1 MNKKLKGNNIL
12 NFNFKIFIFI
22 FIYILI
28 SLPTHILSSENKIL
42 FKIDN
47 NIITTIDILNEIK
60 YLKVLNKDFENFEKD
75 KIYKVAT
82 NSIIKSVV
90 RENDLKKYFKKI
102 NLDEVFVEKFAL
114 EYFSKLN
121 LNSIGDLEKFLIK
134 NDLSLDYIK
143 KKITI
148 QLMWNELILKKYS
161 QNIKIDK
168 KKIERQ
174 ISTQRFQQE
183 FLISEIVFNIKNRSE
198 LENKFNEI
206 SNEIKTNGFSRAAL
220 IHSMSDT
227 STNGGKIGWISE
239 SSLSN
244 EIKKVIKN
252 TNIGEITRPINIPS
266 GFIILFKE
274 DKRETLVELD
284 IEKEID
290 KIIKRKTNE
299 QLNQFSNI
307 YYNKIKKNLNI
318 YEF

>member
-1 MNKKLKGNNIL
+1 MNKKLKGNSIL
-12 NFNFKIFIFI
+12 NFNFKIFI

-75 KIYKVAT
+75 KIFKVAT

-143 KKITI
+143 KKISI

-174 ISTQRFQQE
+174 ISTQRFQRE

>member
-12 NFNFKIFIFI
+12 NFNFKIFI

-75 KIYKVAT
+75 KIFKVAT

-174 ISTQRFQQE
+174 ISTQRFQRE

>member
-12 NFNFKIFIFI
+12 NFNFKIFIFL
-22 FIYILI
+22 YILI

-47 NIITTIDILNEIK
+47 NIITTIDILNEIQ
-60 YLKVLNKDFENFEKD
+60 YLKLLNKDFEKFEKD

-82 NSIIKSVV
+82 NSIIKGVV

-102 NLDEVFVEKFAL
+102 NLDEVFIEKFAL
-114 EYFSKLN
+114 EYFSKLS

-206 SNEIKTNGFSRAAL
+206 SNEVKTNGFSRAAL

-227 STNGGKIGWISE
+227 STNGGKVGWISE

-284 IEKEID
+284 IKREID

-307 YYNKIKKNLNI
+307 YYNKIKKNVNI

>member
-12 NFNFKIFIFI
+12 NFNFKIFI

-47 NIITTIDILNEIK
+47 NIITTIDILNEIQ
-60 YLKVLNKDFENFEKD
+60 YLKLLNKDFENFEKD

-82 NSIIKSVV
+82 NSIIKGVV

-102 NLDEVFVEKFAL
+102 NLDEVFIEKFAL
-114 EYFSKLN
+114 EYFSKLS

-174 ISTQRFQQE
+174 ISTQRFQRE

-206 SNEIKTNGFSRAAL
+206 SNEVKTNGFSRAAL

-227 STNGGKIGWISE
+227 STNGGKVGWISE

>member
-12 NFNFKIFIFI
+12 NFNFKIFIFL
-22 FIYILI
+22 YILI

-47 NIITTIDILNEIK
+47 NIITTIDILNEIQ
-60 YLKVLNKDFENFEKD
+60 YLKLLNKDFENFEKD

-82 NSIIKSVV
+82 NSIIKGVV

-102 NLDEVFVEKFAL
+102 NLDEVFIEKFAL
-114 EYFSKLN
+114 EYFSKLS

-206 SNEIKTNGFSRAAL
+206 SNEVKTNGFSRAAL

-227 STNGGKIGWISE
+227 STNGGKVGWISE

-284 IEKEID
+284 IKREID

-307 YYNKIKKNLNI
+307 YYNKIKKNVNI

>member
-12 NFNFKIFIFI
+12 NFNFKIFIFL
-22 FIYILI
+22 YILI

-47 NIITTIDILNEIK
+47 NIITTIDILNEIQ
-60 YLKVLNKDFENFEKD
+60 YLKLLNKDFENFEKD

-82 NSIIKSVV
+82 NSIIKGVV

-102 NLDEVFVEKFAL
+102 NLDEVFIEKFAL
-114 EYFSKLN
+114 EYFSKLS

-174 ISTQRFQQE
+174 ISTQRFQRE

>member
-12 NFNFKIFIFI
+12 NFNFKIFI

-75 KIYKVAT
+75 KIFKVAT

-174 ISTQRFQQE
+174 ISTQRFQRE

-227 STNGGKIGWISE
+227 
-239 SSLSN
+239 
-244 EIKKVIKN
+244 
-252 TNIGEITRPINIPS
+252 
-266 GFIILFKE
+266 
-274 DKRETLVELD
+274 
-284 IEKEID
+284 
-290 KIIKRKTNE
+290 
-299 QLNQFSNI
+299 
-307 YYNKIKKNLNI
+307 
-318 YEF
+318 

>member
-12 NFNFKIFIFI
+12 NFNFKIFIFL
-22 FIYILI
+22 YILI

-75 KIYKVAT
+75 KIFKVAT

-121 LNSIGDLEKFLIK
+121 LNSIRDLEKFLIK

-174 ISTQRFQQE
+174 ISTQRFQRE

-227 STNGGKIGWISE
+227 STNGGKVGWISE

-284 IEKEID
+284 IKREID

-307 YYNKIKKNLNI
+307 YYNKIKKNVNI